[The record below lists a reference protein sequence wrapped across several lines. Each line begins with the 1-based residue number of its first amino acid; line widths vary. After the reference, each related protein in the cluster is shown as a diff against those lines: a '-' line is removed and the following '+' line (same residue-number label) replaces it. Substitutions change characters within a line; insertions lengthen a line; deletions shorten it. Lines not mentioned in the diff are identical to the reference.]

1 MQRLNRPHVLVA
13 LILAAASLV
22 AAPGAYAIDADADRI
37 LRAMG
42 DYLQSAKE
50 FSFRA
55 DITREET
62 LSTRESG

>member
-1 MQRLNRPHVLVA
+1 MQRLSRPNLLVA

-42 DYLQSAKE
+42 DYLQSAND

-55 DITREET
+55 DTT
-62 LSTRESG
+62 